1 MDNTL
6 KAAAGVF
13 IVILI
18 ACIVFF
24 LILPQPSAV
33 PPFSEPN
40 FTVPGNITVYFFY
53 GEECPHCHNVMPFIR
68 NLSIKYPDVNFFIL
82 ETWHNETNNALSQQL
97 NKKLGIQNGGVPE
110 VIVVGNNTPLVGDRD
125 IPAYLEG
132 VILDQLKKKQ

>member
-13 IVILI
+13 MVILI

-24 LILPQPSAV
+24 LIQPQPFV
-33 PPFSEPN
+33 PPVPEPDI
-40 FTVPGNITVYFFY
+40 TVPGNITVYFFY
-53 GEECPHCHNVMPFIR
+53 GEECPHCHNVMPFIQ
-68 NLSIKYPDVNFFIL
+68 NLSKKYPDVGFLIL

-97 NKKLGIQNGGVPE
+97 NKRLGIQNAGVPE
-110 VIVVGNNTPLVGDRD
+110 VIVVGNNTPLIGDRD

-132 VILDQLKKKQ
+132 VILEQLKKKQ